1 MELGRGDHVMRRG
14 WWRQLGEWSKTILFT
29 LAVSLIL
36 RAAVVEAFVV
46 PTGSMRPTIH
56 EGDRLLGSKFHYRFN
71 EPQVGD
77 IVVFR
82 PPEAARRAMNPEVKR
97 LVKRVVA
104 VGGDTVEIREG
115 VVHVNG
121 QGLDEP
127 YVQSPPRYRLEP
139 VTVPEGHLFVLGDNR
154 NQSNDSHFW
163 GFVAET
169 DLIAHV
175 FARYWP
181 PTRIEA
187 L

>member
-1 MELGRGDHVMRRG
+1 MTPSRSRKLR
-14 WWRQLGEWSKTILFT
+14 EWSKTILLT
-29 LAVSLIL
+29 LAFSLLL
-36 RAAVVEAFVV
+36 RAAIVEAFVV

-56 EGDRLLGSKFHYRFN
+56 EGDRLLGSKFHYRLTS
-71 EPQVGD
+71 PKTGD

-82 PPEAARRAMNPEVKR
+82 PPAAARRTMNPDVKR

-104 VGGDTVEIREG
+104 VAGDTVEIRDG
-115 VVHVNG
+115 VVRVNG
-121 QGLDEP
+121 SPLHEP
-127 YVQSPPRYRLEP
+127 YVQSPARYRLGP
-139 VTVPEGHLFVLGDNR
+139 LTVPEGQLFVLGDNR

-163 GFVAET
+163 GFAAET

-181 PTRIEA
+181 PWRIDS

>member
-1 MELGRGDHVMRRG
+1 MKRT
-14 WWRQLGEWSKTILFT
+14 WWQQLREWSKAILFS
-29 LAVSLIL
+29 LALALVL

-56 EGDRLLGSKFHYRFN
+56 EGDRLLGSKFHYRFHD
-71 EPQVGD
+71 PRVGD

-82 PPEAARRAMNPEVKR
+82 PPETAQRAMGPEVKR

-104 VGGDTVEIREG
+104 VAGDTVEIRGG
-115 VVHVNG
+115 VVLVNG
-121 QGLDEP
+121 QALEEP
-127 YVQSPPRYRLEP
+127 YVESPPRYRLER
-139 VTVPEGHLFVLGDNR
+139 VTVPADHLFVLGDNR

-181 PTRIEA
+181 PTRIDA

>member
-1 MELGRGDHVMRRG
+1 MRRDA
-14 WWRQLGEWSKTILFT
+14 WRQLREWSKTILFT
-29 LAVSLIL
+29 LVLALVL

-56 EGDRLLGSKFHYRFN
+56 EGDRLLGSKFHYRIHD
-71 EPQVGD
+71 PRVGD

-82 PPEAARRAMNPEVKR
+82 PPEAARQVMGPEVKR

-104 VGGDTVEIREG
+104 VGGDTVEIRDG
-115 VVHVNG
+115 VVRVNG
-121 QGLDEP
+121 QALQEP
-127 YVQSPPRYRLEP
+127 YIDSPPRYRLEP

-163 GFVAET
+163 GFVSET

-181 PTRIEA
+181 PTRIDA